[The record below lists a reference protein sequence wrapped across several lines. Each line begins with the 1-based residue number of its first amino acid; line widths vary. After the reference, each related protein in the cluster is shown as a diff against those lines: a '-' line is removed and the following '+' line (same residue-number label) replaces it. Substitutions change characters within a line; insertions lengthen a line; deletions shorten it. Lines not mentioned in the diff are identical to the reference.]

1 MNTLDKQ
8 IKQLASVEVDE
19 TGSVG
24 RLLRYFAKLP
34 WHSPA
39 EGHRLLMEM
48 KVLSLLR
55 ENLLSHPE
63 MPDVTLER
71 FPELPGFRVSR
82 GVFSPEFTTDS
93 YLWAK
98 YIAARGLVV
107 GKSVLEMGAGSGIIS
122 FMLRAMAHPS
132 FLCAADVNA
141 FAVENLRANA
151 ALFGVPKEELLAVE
165 SDLFE
170 SIPQSLQFDVAL
182 WAMPWILRDD
192 PEINRIL
199 NEAKNP
205 FRKALLRSAI
215 DPSGRVVCKFI
226 TESKRFLRPGGKVLL
241 ISSDFIPNEIII
253 DHAKSEG
260 FAIEQN
266 IFATDVTVVENPE
279 ITLDLIQLELTKL

>member
-1 MNTLDKQ
+1 MDTLNEQ
-8 IKQLASVEVDE
+8 IKELADVPIDE
-19 TGSVG
+19 TGSLG
-24 RLLRYFAKLP
+24 RLLRYFSGLP
-34 WHSPA
+34 RQSAA

-55 ENLLSHPE
+55 ENLLAHPE
-63 MPDVTLER
+63 KSSVTLGR
-71 FPELPGFRVSR
+71 FPELPGFLVSR

-93 YLWAK
+93 YIWAK
-98 YIAARGLVV
+98 YIASRELVD

-132 FLCAADVNA
+132 FLCAADVNS
-141 FAVENLRANA
+141 FAVENLRDNA
-151 ALFGVPKEELLAVE
+151 ALFGGPKEEFLAIE

-199 NEAKNP
+199 NEAKDP

-215 DPSGRVVCKFI
+215 DPGGRVVCKFI
-226 TESKRFLRPGGKVLL
+226 TEAKRFLRPSGKVLL
-241 ISSDFIPNEIII
+241 ISSDFLPNEIII

-260 FAIEQN
+260 FAIEQH
-266 IFATDVTVVENPE
+266 IFATGVTVVEKPE
-279 ITLDLIQLELTKL
+279 INLDLIQLELTKV